1 MLPLGH
7 LVGSNHSPT
16 HGAQPSAP
24 HMLPGEKHTKYQYII
39 RAMDGTGSQ
48 RRGIDGLWQ
57 QEERG
62 AERGK
67 RGRENVR

>member
-1 MLPLGH
+1 
-7 LVGSNHSPT
+7 
-16 HGAQPSAP
+16 
-24 HMLPGEKHTKYQYII
+24 MLPGEKHTKYQYII